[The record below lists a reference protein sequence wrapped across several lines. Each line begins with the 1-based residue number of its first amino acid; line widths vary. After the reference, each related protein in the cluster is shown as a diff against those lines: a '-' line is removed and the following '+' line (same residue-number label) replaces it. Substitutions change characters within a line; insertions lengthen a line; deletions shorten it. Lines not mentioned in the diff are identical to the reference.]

1 MKRLLSGFMAAVG
14 LAFLPV
20 AANAQ
25 EHSGC
30 FMLGAGGQMINLN
43 ELCGDETGSIESAP
57 VQNTNTSGVFR
68 LPIKRREGGTPIV
81 DVVFNGNQSFEMLFD
96 TGATGTVITPDM
108 AKALNVKAEAATMV
122 RTAGGTMPNPVGRVV
137 SARAG
142 KLNIQDLVVII
153 NPHITYGLLGQNFY
167 GQYDVAIL
175 QDTIE
180 LRVRR

>member
-1 MKRLLSGFMAAVG
+1 MKRILSGLMTLAG
-14 LAFLPV
+14 LALFTV
-20 AANAQ
+20 GSNAQ
-25 EHSGC
+25 EHAGC

-43 ELCGDETGSIESAP
+43 ELCGDETGVIESSP
-57 VQNTNTSGVFR
+57 LPNTSTSGVFT

-108 AKALNVKAEAATMV
+108 AKALNVTAEAATMV
-122 RTAGGTMPNPVGRVV
+122 KTAGGTVPNPVGRVA
-137 SARAG
+137 SAQAG
-142 KLNIQDLVVII
+142 KLNVQDLVVII
-153 NPHITYGLLGQNFY
+153 NSHITYGLLGQNFY

-175 QDTIE
+175 QDSIE

>member
-1 MKRLLSGFMAAVG
+1 MTVAGLTLFAV
-14 LAFLPV
+14 PS
-20 AANAQ
+20 NAQ

-43 ELCGDETGSIESAP
+43 ELCGDETGAIESSP
-57 VQNTNTSGVFR
+57 LPSTSTSGVFT

-81 DVVFNGNQSFEMLFD
+81 DVVFNGKSFEMLFD

-122 RTAGGTMPNPVGRVV
+122 RTAGGTMPNPVGRVA

-142 KLNIQDLVVII
+142 KLNVQDLVVII